1 VSFLLQTLIGRHS
14 CATWRNWLSRL
25 CRASTFGSF
34 WKTRHDSLVASFLWI
49 SDTRFQLVR
58 LLSWIIKT
66 IKNALI
72 MIVKWI
78 QIHQVL
84 RILHEFI
91 ISYVILLWM
100 FNLWG
105 TFLLNWFLT
114 ILNQGILI
122 VKTAYFLRLRWQNS
136 AQTECMTR
144 LLFRAQQ
151 VFEMF
156 GIGHWLH
163 GLSLLL

>member
-1 VSFLLQTLIGRHS
+1 MPFLLQTLIGWHS
-14 CATWRNWLSRL
+14 CATRRNRLSRL
-25 CRASTFGSF
+25 CWASTFGSF
-34 WKTRHDSLVASFLWI
+34 WKSRHDSLVASFLWI
-49 SDTRFQLVR
+49 SDTWFQLVR

-66 IKNALI
+66 IENALI
-72 MIVKWI
+72 IIVKWI
-78 QIHQVL
+78 QIHQIL
-84 RILHEFI
+84 GILHEFI

-100 FNLWG
+100 FHLWG
-105 TFLLNWFLT
+105 IFLLNRFLT
-114 ILNQGILI
+114 ILNQSILI
-122 VKTAYFLRLRWQNS
+122 VKTPYLFRLSWYS